1 MAGGRCRV
9 CEPDTYRIDGF
20 RPLSCVSIQLNNS
33 YDLLSPPV
41 SGGEAGDEPAP
52 LTDNPWS
59 LAQLGEESFE
69 LCLRQAGKRLEDI
82 LLLEL
87 GSFNCWS
94 LGLGKGNPHP
104 YQVSCLVHS
113 LNAIG

>member
-9 CEPDTYRIDGF
+9 CEPDTARIDESH
-20 RPLSCVSIQLNNS
+20 PLNHVSFQLNRT
-33 YDLLSPPV
+33 YYLLSPPV
-41 SGGEAGDEPAP
+41 SGGEASDELAP

-69 LCLRQAGKRLEDI
+69 LCLRQAGKRLEDVV
-82 LLLEL
+82 LLEL
-87 GSFNCWS
+87 GSLNGWS

>member
-1 MAGGRCRV
+1 MADDRCRV
-9 CEPDTYRIDGF
+9 CEPDTYRTAVC
-20 RPLSCVSIQLNNS
+20 RPLSCVSFQLNRT
-33 YDLLSPPV
+33 YYLLSPPV
-41 SGGEAGDEPAP
+41 SGGEADDESAP

-69 LCLRQAGKRLEDI
+69 LCLRQAGKGLENV

-87 GSFNCWS
+87 GSLNGWS

>member
-1 MAGGRCRV
+1 MAGGRCKV
-9 CEPDTYRIDGF
+9 CELDTARIDES
-20 RPLSCVSIQLNNS
+20 RPSNRVSFQLNRT
-33 YDLLSPPV
+33 YYLLSPPV

-59 LAQLGEESFE
+59 LAQLGKESFE
-69 LCLRQAGKRLEDI
+69 LGLGQAGEGLENV

-87 GSFNCWS
+87 GSLNGWS

-104 YQVSCLVHS
+104 YQVSCLIHS